1 MLVMLRFMLTCW
13 VTRVTSWQRA
23 TCSTTRSTI
32 ILLSSGVEYSNPSR
46 DERYHHMYIQGPQR
60 DCMYDLGGPV
70 IDLDGKVVGM
80 IGSCPGGSFVPSSV
94 LLKCFHLWR
103 NFQRIPRPHL
113 GLKFNAISLLNPAHV
128 EHILVE
134 CEIDEGLIVT
144 EVSEDSPAEKC
155 GIRNGDVIECL
166 NGKRISTTVELE
178 NMLLSIMENIRDNI
192 NSDLDLEIQVYF
204 TRTELRRIKVLTV
217 NVSED
222 GEYCE
227 PYYATRQTNCQW
239 SIRRERRR

>member
-1 MLVMLRFMLTCW
+1 
-13 VTRVTSWQRA
+13 
-23 TCSTTRSTI
+23 
-32 ILLSSGVEYSNPSR
+32 
-46 DERYHHMYIQGPQR
+46 
-60 DCMYDLGGPV
+60 
-70 IDLDGKVVGM
+70 M
-80 IGSCPGGSFVPSSV
+80 IGSCSGGSFIPSLA

-103 NFQRIPRPHL
+103 NFQRIPRS
-113 GLKFNAISLLNPAHV
+113 KFNAISLLNPAHV

-134 CEIDEGLIVT
+134 CEIDDCLIITV
-144 EVSEDSPAEKC
+144 VSEESPAEKC

-166 NGKRISTTVELE
+166 NGKRISNTVELE
-178 NMLLSIMENIRDNI
+178 NMLLSIMEKSGDNI

-227 PYYATRQTNCQW
+227 PYMQHLPAGNLMQHFTK
-239 SIRRERRR
+239 